1 MRATADSARAAELAT
16 HYGLCETMLRERDR
30 DLWLAALFVPA
41 ARRRY
46 LHALHAFTVEIGDA
60 RLKVTQPVLGEMR
73 LRWWADTLSGHGEDG
88 SSAHPVADALLD
100 TITKNELDPRD
111 FETFLDSRVADFYDD
126 PMESMEALLAYC
138 SKAHALPL
146 HWCAKCVG
154 PSASVEAGT
163 AIENAGIALGL
174 TQILRG
180 LAGHPGGKGFL
191 PLDLLARHEVPPQDI
206 PAAVD
211 SPRLR
216 AALAELRALARAR
229 FQAAQRSAPSLDE
242 AARVALLPAAM
253 TPLYLERMEKRDYHP
268 FQPLREPQPWLRQ
281 WRLWRAARA
290 GL

>member
-1 MRATADSARAAELAT
+1 
-16 HYGLCETMLRERDR
+16 
-30 DLWLAALFVPA
+30 
-41 ARRRY
+41 
-46 LHALHAFTVEIGDA
+46 
-60 RLKVTQPVLGEMR
+60 
-73 LRWWADTLSGHGEDG
+73 
-88 SSAHPVADALLD
+88 
-100 TITKNELDPRD
+100 
-111 FETFLDSRVADFYDD
+111 
-126 PMESMEALLAYC
+126 
-138 SKAHALPL
+138 
-146 HWCAKCVG
+146 
-154 PSASVEAGT
+154 
-163 AIENAGIALGL
+163 
-174 TQILRG
+174 LRG